1 MSEGF
6 VPRLRDLGRGSQRE
20 RARVG
25 ALEESERWFRALVEH
40 APDPV
45 LVIGHGGV
53 VHYAS
58 PAITRLLGHEPDR
71 LADSPLLDLVP
82 ASDRGA
88 ASLALAVT
96 EGETRRGRW
105 AMIHRDSSMIT
116 VEGVAERPAEAAP
129 LHGVVLSLRVAA
141 TQPADR
147 PKGDRSFYD
156 DLTGLPTRALFEDRA
171 THAFAR
177 ARRAG
182 QPVAILVV
190 DLEDMGAVNDVLGS
204 AAGDELLLEVARR
217 LDAGLR
223 AGDTGARVGENE
235 FAVLLE
241 GFERSTEATEVAR
254 RLVMSLSKPVKVGA
268 EEVLPTACVGV
279 AVADDGGGVA
289 MDLLRDAGVAAYAAR
304 ARPRRPVR
312 FEPAMR
318 ASLIERLEV
327 SEDLAL
333 ALERDQ
339 LEVLYQ
345 PLVDLGD
352 ERIVSAEALLRWHHP
367 RAGVISPVDFIPLAE
382 ESAMIVPIG
391 RHVVRAACVQLARWQ
406 EGGRVDERFRVSV
419 NLSGRE
425 LRDPELTATV
435 RAALEDEG
443 VAPGRL
449 MIEVTETA
457 VLADLETARVRLSE
471 LRALG
476 VGITLDDYGAG
487 RPPIAHV
494 YGLPVD
500 EVKVETA
507 YVGDTAGDGLGR
519 AVTRLR
525 DELGIGIVA
534 KGIEEREQVDGL
546 RALGCSVGQGFLF
559 APPLTAE
566 DLTHRLGRGQDQD
579 RPAARPAGG

>member
-1 MSEGF
+1 MSDGL

-20 RARVG
+20 RARTG
-25 ALEESERWFRALVEH
+25 ALEESERWFRALVEY
-40 APDPV
+40 APDAV

-53 VHYAS
+53 IRYAS
-58 PAITRLLGHEPDR
+58 PALKRLLGHDPER
-71 LADSPLLDLVP
+71 VADTLLLDLVP

-88 ASLALAVT
+88 ASLVLAT
-96 EGETRRGRW
+96 GEGETRRGTW
-105 AMIHRDSSMIT
+105 SMVHRDSGLVP
-116 VEGVAERPAEAAP
+116 VEGVAERPSQDAA
-129 LHGVVLSLRVAA
+129 LQGVVLALRA
-141 TQPADR
+141 TEAGPSKRPAD
-147 PKGDRSFYD
+147 GRSFYD

-182 QPVAILVV
+182 QPVAILMV
-190 DLEDMGAVNDVLGS
+190 DLEDMGPVNEVLGS
-204 AAGDELLLEVARR
+204 AAGDEMLLEVARR
-217 LDAGLR
+217 LDSGLR
-223 AGDTGARVGENE
+223 AGDTGARVGESE

-241 GFERSTEATEVAR
+241 GFERANEATEVAR
-254 RLVMSLSKPVKVGA
+254 RLVTRLCKPVRVGS
-268 EEVLPTACVGV
+268 EEVLPNPSVGV
-279 AVADDGGGVA
+279 AVAEDGGGVA

-304 ARPRRPVR
+304 GRGRRPVR

-318 ASLIERLEV
+318 ASLVERLEV
-327 SEDLAL
+327 SEDLDL

-339 LEVLYQ
+339 LVVLFQ

-352 ERIVSAEALLRWHHP
+352 ERITSAEALLRWRHP

-382 ESAMIVPIG
+382 ETGMIVPLG
-391 RHVVRAACVQLARWQ
+391 HHVIRTACAQLARWQ
-406 EGGRVDERFRVSV
+406 EGGRVDDRFRISV

-425 LRDPELTATV
+425 LREPELTAV
-435 RAALEDEG
+435 VKAALEDEG
-443 VAPGRL
+443 LAPGRL
-449 MIEVTETA
+449 MVEVSETA
-457 VLADLETARVRLSE
+457 VLDDLDTARIRLSE

-476 VGITLDDYGAG
+476 VGITLDDYGSG

-500 EVKVETA
+500 EVKVEGHF
-507 YVGDTAGDGLGR
+507 VGDPTDDALAR
-519 AVTRLR
+519 AVSRLR

-534 KGIEEREQVDGL
+534 KGIEERETVDGL
-546 RALGCSVGQGFLF
+546 RALGCSAGQGFLF

-566 DLTHRLGRGQDQD
+566 DLSRRLGRGQDQD